1 MYKQTIT
8 LICECTALCV
18 CVCVCVYQMCVY
30 KGMMNEHTATGELHT
45 IISKR
50 YSPLDVYQVITWI
63 AVQPTFKF

>member
-1 MYKQTIT
+1 M
-8 LICECTALCV
+8 CM